1 MAPHLE
7 CEAIGRRGSLVA
19 SACTLHVTA
28 PVRWGRAGGLQS
40 AARRVAAGAL
50 DPARLRLFEGEA
62 TWMPGQLEDE
72 LAAGA
77 WLALRVPRALL
88 DPLAR
93 GEALCA
99 PLPHACTQPFR
110 ILILECCY
118 SKQVLFDRLFGWVV
132 STYL

>member
-1 MAPHLE
+1 MQVLA
-7 CEAIGRRGSLVA
+7 RFMRQ
-19 SACTLHVTA
+19 

-99 PLPHACTQPFR
+99 PLPHACTRPCRFPVR
-110 ILILECCY
+110 ECCY
-118 SKQVLFDRLFGWVV
+118 SKQVLINRLFGW
-132 STYL
+132 L